1 MICPDYRHKILVDI
15 PTTQNIIHIH
25 TTRITI
31 IHIDYLKDFFKKDSH
46 MIILKPFQKEMPK
59 KFEADQEAVF
69 SMAFLTK
76 VMIRTKKKSSFL
88 D

>member
-1 MICPDYRHKILVDI
+1 MICPDYRHKILVNI

-31 IHIDYLKDFFKKDSH
+31 IDYLKEKKCKKDDH
-46 MIILKPFQKEMPK
+46 TIILKPFQKEMPK